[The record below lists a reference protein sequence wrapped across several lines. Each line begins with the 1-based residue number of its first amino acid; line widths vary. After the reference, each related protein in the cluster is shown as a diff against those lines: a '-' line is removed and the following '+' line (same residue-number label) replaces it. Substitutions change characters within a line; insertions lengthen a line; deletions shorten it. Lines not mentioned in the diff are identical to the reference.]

1 MELLLLGVGLAVA
14 LFTGINNGGSNIGV
28 AFGPAVGSGT
38 IPYATA
44 GILMAGSVILGG
56 VLLGP
61 FVVDTMGHRLVDI
74 DYMTL
79 GTGTAILLFTGVG
92 ILFGNLR
99 GVSVST
105 SETAVGAIA
114 GLGLAVEALHWETLG
129 VIISWWL
136 ISPLI
141 ALLISAAIG
150 RYWYWAIR
158 GRLQLHA
165 TAPKR
170 LIAKILIVAVACYMG
185 FAAGASNVANAVAPL
200 VGSDHLTMTAG
211 VLLGGLAM
219 GIGGFVFG
227 RRTMRTVGEEITDL
241 SLEGA
246 LITMTIASTIITL
259 LSYAGIPV
267 SLAVTATT
275 CVIGLGWG
283 RAQNNGRNNH
293 NGGFNARFSRRATVR
308 IILTWTGSP
317 IIAFVPA
324 YLFFRGGVV
333 LGLL

>member
-1 MELLLLGVGLAVA
+1 MELLLLGIGLATA
-14 LFTGINNGGSNIGV
+14 LFTGINNGGSSIGV
-28 AFGPAVGSGT
+28 SFGPAVGSGSLS
-38 IPYATA
+38 YLTA
-44 GILMAGSVILGG
+44 GVLMTFSVALGG
-56 VLLGP
+56 YLAGP
-61 FVVDTMGHRLVDI
+61 YVVETMGYDLIERER
-74 DYMTL
+74 MTL
-79 GTGTAILLFTGVG
+79 GTGTAILLFTGIG
-92 ILFGNLR
+92 ILFGNIR

-114 GLGLAVEALHWETLG
+114 GLGAAVEALNWETLA

-136 ISPLI
+136 VSPLI
-141 ALLISAAIG
+141 GLLVSAFVG
-150 RYWYWAIR
+150 RYWYRAIK
-158 GRLQLHA
+158 GRLQLQA

-170 LIAKILIVAVACYMG
+170 LLAKGLIVLVACYMG
-185 FAAGASNVANAVAPL
+185 FSAGASNVANAVAPL
-200 VGSDHLTMTAG
+200 VGSGHLGMTPG
-211 VLLGGLAM
+211 VLLAALAM

-227 RRTMRTVGEEITDL
+227 SRTMRTVGQEITDL

-246 LITMTIASTIITL
+246 LLTMALASTIITL

-283 RAQNNGRNNH
+283 RASRNGDDPEQ
-293 NGGFNARFSRRATVR
+293 NARFSRNATAK

-324 YLFFRGGVV
+324 YLVFRGAAEA
-333 LGLL
+333 GLL